1 MHKHV
6 TKSTVV
12 DFDSEFIIFDYKFN
26 HDEYSVFAHDSF
38 SIWLESK
45 IQYIAHLKIKA
56 KARK

>member
-1 MHKHV
+1 MLQ
-6 TKSTVV
+6 KSTVIV
-12 DFDSEFIIFDYKFN
+12 FDSEFIIFDYKFN

-38 SIWLESK
+38 SIWFESK